1 MERQTN
7 KSWLA
12 VNTVYG
18 ETGKVSQKAV
28 SQNLGQ
34 GNQNSYKN
42 KTDAWIS
49 FKPKIPEAPDL
60 YALFYVCMHDYA
72 NFIYS
77 ATASSVPTHCQSPW
91 LHHRAVEWNKTE
103 LVISEY
109 V

>member
-12 VNTVYG
+12 VNTVTVYG

-42 KTDAWIS
+42 KSDAWIS
-49 FKPKIPEAPDL
+49 FKPTIPEAPDL

-72 NFIYS
+72 ILYTQLQPHLDPP
-77 ATASSVPTHCQSPW
+77 TANHPGSTTEPSSGTKLNS
-91 LHHRAVEWNKTE
+91 
-103 LVISEY
+103 
-109 V
+109 